1 MHACGNVWYWILF
14 GLHTLYDCDGFTRIL
29 QLLNDSNSSSNALWL
44 PIFIVFRQSMPKFS
58 ELNNGI
64 LIKSLSAINDP
75 STQNGRSSG
84 VFKIAPFY
92 THFNFERKSAW
103 VHCCQQRMP
112 KVVRWFRIIII
123 IFSGSNSAI
132 ADFHPLESEMFA
144 AVPARGSART
154 LVHILRPNPYYSI
167 PCILC
172 AEQYMI
178 EYVQFCMCVCGWKG
192 AACA

>member
-1 MHACGNVWYWILF
+1 MYLADGKIESLVVVLKFKSGAFFCVASSQICSASLTIEHVRSVFVVFQQTQYMNRLRCMHAEM
-14 GLHTLYDCDGFTRIL
+14 YDIEYCLVYIRYTIVMNGFTRIL

-92 THFNFERKSAW
+92 THFNFERKSA
-103 VHCCQQRMP
+103 
-112 KVVRWFRIIII
+112 
-123 IFSGSNSAI
+123 
-132 ADFHPLESEMFA
+132 
-144 AVPARGSART
+144 
-154 LVHILRPNPYYSI
+154 
-167 PCILC
+167 
-172 AEQYMI
+172 
-178 EYVQFCMCVCGWKG
+178 
-192 AACA
+192 